1 MDSIIKK
8 GECEEISMAAL
19 QACNCILIF
28 HGLYHDVNIFHCTKY
43 VFFLGL
49 NCSR

>member
-28 HGLYHDVNIFHCTKY
+28 LGLHHDVYRFHYMKY
-43 VFFLGL
+43 VFILGL
-49 NCSR
+49 NCAG